1 MDNFVM
7 IAYAI
12 VITVLAVVWLVVEF
26 RLNALIKRLEKEL
39 DAKLI
44 DAVDVDKWLDEFLN
58 EPDEETTEVEEVD
71 EGELDAEL
79 QAVLDDFNSLIEAE
93 DTGEDEN
100 EEDEGNV

>member
-71 EGELDAEL
+71 DGELDAEL
-79 QAVLDDFNSLIEAE
+79 QAVLDNFNSLIEAE
-93 DTGEDEN
+93 EDEN

>member
-58 EPDEETTEVEEVD
+58 ESDEETTEVEEVD
-71 EGELDAEL
+71 DGELDAEL

-93 DTGEDEN
+93 EDEN